1 MLFLSPASALHVRGE
16 NPWGYPDHW
25 YRNVH
30 ASRAYGGSGGSPFSD
45 RSYEQ
50 ARIVTI
56 SVWSGNPDY
65 IHAIQVTY
73 GRRTAAK
80 HGGNG
85 GTRHDFEVRVNQGEK
100 ITEVRLRVGWHVD
113 RIGFK
118 TNHGRDLGAVGGM
131 GGKYHVVRPPFI
143 EGWTLGCYLVS
154 IEGRAGAIQVTY
166 GRYTADKHGGNG
178 GTRHDFDLRDEQI
191 TEIRIRAGRHVD
203 RIGFKT
209 DHGRDLGEKRS
220 VGDSGVNLPQR
231 PLIRKCGAP
240 AGLDFFGIFSEGGG
254 GNYLG
259 KAGAD
264 WTVKGA
270 PTADDSIPLSHP
282 ANTLKDCSGRTMRVS
297 VLMTMGLVALLG
309 TGRFF
314 AAGDNSDG
322 PSALEEELEHLL
334 EELDGPSTLKEE
346 LDGSSTLEEELDR
359 SSTLEEELD
368 GSSTLEE
375 ELDGSSTLE
384 EELDQV
390 LEELAVVQKELESK
404 VGDNSAGPNT
414 LEDELGYDAIVQREL
429 ELKASALHVG
439 RQVNKWGYPDSWFK
453 NVHASQPYG
462 GYGGEPFSDR
472 SYEQDRIVTISVWT
486 GNPDYIHA

>member
-1 MLFLSPASALHVRGE
+1 MASALHVRGE

-154 IEGRAGAIQVTY
+154 IEGRAGAY
-166 GRYTADKHGGNG
+166 
-178 GTRHDFDLRDEQI
+178 
-191 TEIRIRAGRHVD
+191 VD
-203 RIGFKT
+203 QLTFYW
-209 DHGRDLGEKRS
+209 
-220 VGDSGVNLPQR
+220 
-231 PLIRKCGAP
+231 KC
-240 AGLDFFGIFSEGGG
+240 
-254 GNYLG
+254 
-259 KAGAD
+259 
-264 WTVKGA
+264 
-270 PTADDSIPLSHP
+270 
-282 ANTLKDCSGRTMRVS
+282 
-297 VLMTMGLVALLG
+297 
-309 TGRFF
+309 
-314 AAGDNSDG
+314 
-322 PSALEEELEHLL
+322 
-334 EELDGPSTLKEE
+334 
-346 LDGSSTLEEELDR
+346 
-359 SSTLEEELD
+359 
-368 GSSTLEE
+368 
-375 ELDGSSTLE
+375 
-384 EELDQV
+384 
-390 LEELAVVQKELESK
+390 
-404 VGDNSAGPNT
+404 
-414 LEDELGYDAIVQREL
+414 
-429 ELKASALHVG
+429 
-439 RQVNKWGYPDSWFK
+439 
-453 NVHASQPYG
+453 
-462 GYGGEPFSDR
+462 
-472 SYEQDRIVTISVWT
+472 
-486 GNPDYIHA
+486 